1 MNIIAC
7 YNIKGGVGKTASAV
21 NLAFLAAREGA
32 KVLLWDLDP
41 QGASSF
47 YYRIEPKVKSS
58 RSASMLRQKATIS
71 SFIESTKY
79 PRLDIIPADYSIRNI
94 DLLLNT
100 GRHSERRL
108 SKLLSNLIGQ
118 YDYIFLDCPPTT
130 SLLSDNIFH
139 SSDILLVPT
148 IPTTLSLRTLRQIIS
163 IQAEAENA
171 PRLITFFTMVDRRK
185 TMHRL
190 VVDRPPNLKA
200 NILGTSIPYA
210 AEIERMGNERKPLHT
225 FANASH
231 PAKAYEALWLELKA
245 EIYQQQE
252 TKKAEQYEQFE
263 QENTLEPML

>member
-7 YNIKGGVGKTASAV
+7 YNIKGGVGKTATAV
-21 NLAFLAAREGA
+21 NLAFLAARDGA

-47 YYRIEPKVKSS
+47 YYRTKAKQQNG
-58 RSASMLRQKATIS
+58 RSASMLRQKATLA
-71 SFIESTKY
+71 SFIEPTNY
-79 PRLDIIPADYSIRNI
+79 PSLDIIPADYSIRNI
-94 DLLLNT
+94 DLLLSTSRN
-100 GRHSERRL
+100 SERRL
-108 SKLLSNLIGQ
+108 SKLLSNIMGQ

-139 SSDILLVPT
+139 TSDILLVPT

-163 IQAEAENA
+163 IQADTES
-171 PRLITFFTMVDRRK
+171 PPHLLTFFTMVDRRK

-190 VVDRPPNLKA
+190 VVDRPPNMKA
-200 NILGTSIPYA
+200 NILGTSIPYS

-225 FANASH
+225 FANTSH

-245 EIYQQQE
+245 EIAQKKI
-252 TKKAEQYEQFE
+252 TKHAEQYEQLE
-263 QENTLEPML
+263 HKNTLEPML

>member
-7 YNIKGGVGKTASAV
+7 YNIKGGVGKTATAV
-21 NLAFLAAREGA
+21 NLAFLAAQKGG

-47 YYRIEPKVKSS
+47 YYRTEPKQQSG
-58 RSASMLRQKATIS
+58 RAANMLRQKSTLA
-71 SFIESTKY
+71 SFIESTSY
-79 PRLDIIPADYSIRNI
+79 PGIDIIPADYSIRNI
-94 DLLLNT
+94 DLLLST
-100 GRHSERRL
+100 SRHSERRL
-108 SKLLSNLIGQ
+108 SKLLSNLMGQ

-163 IQAEAENA
+163 IQADTENA
-171 PRLITFFTMVDRRK
+171 PRLITFFTLVDRRK

-190 VVDRPPNLKA
+190 VVDRPPNLNA
-200 NILGTSIPYA
+200 NILGTSIPYSA
-210 AEIERMGNERKPLHT
+210 DIERMGNERCPLHV
-225 FANASH
+225 FASSSH

-245 EIYQQQE
+245 EIYQRQRAQE
-252 TKKAEQYEQFE
+252 TERYELE
-263 QENTLEPML
+263 DSLEPIF